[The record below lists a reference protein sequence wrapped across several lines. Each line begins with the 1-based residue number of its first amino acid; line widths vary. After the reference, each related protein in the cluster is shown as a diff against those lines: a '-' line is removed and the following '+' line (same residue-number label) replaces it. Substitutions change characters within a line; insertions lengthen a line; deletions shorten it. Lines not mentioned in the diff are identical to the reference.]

1 MNKCVL
7 LIRVST
13 ISQDLDQQTVKVRE
27 AAINDGYSEENI
39 IVIEDKESATKLSEE
54 ERSGLNK
61 LKHYIDTDP
70 EIDAVYSYEIS
81 RISRRAQVVY
91 SIRDYLIKHKVQLVV
106 LNPYFKLLKDDGT
119 ISETANIFFGIFSSL
134 AENEGYLR
142 VSRILRGKEKRR
154 KEGKLTCGIPL
165 FGYSLNPDKTIR
177 IDPEKSDI
185 VREIYRRYLDGETC
199 GFIGRDLW
207 QRGVWSGSKIIASI
221 YYVSAALRESRYK
234 GEGIYPRI
242 ISDEDWN
249 KCESMRKKARGK
261 IGRKSATKGIY
272 LCHGLLYTDK
282 GFAMT
287 PSPSNNRYS
296 RRGYLDD
303 ESTLSVNMDTMD
315 RLTSYV
321 LHNYINSGYVE
332 VNQDKERDSLYKESE
347 IIKRKLAEA
356 EVQKDK
362 IAKENKMINQRIIKG
377 RLSESEGDKMI
388 DDNQDILASIEEMEI
403 DLNSRL
409 NEIINRVIFINSFAY
424 DGSITPT
431 QISPEKEQELLRQ
444 YCKKIIVSRFG
455 WGRFK
460 IVYEWKTGITQEYSI
475 RSSKSHQRF
484 YDKDGNPID
493 SEILKKKWRSV

>member
-1 MNKCVL
+1 MSKCIL

-13 ISQDLDQQTVKVRE
+13 VSQDLDQQTVKVRE
-27 AAINDGYSEENI
+27 AAIKDGYSEENI

-70 EIDAVYSYEIS
+70 SIDAVYAYEIS

-106 LNPYFKLLKDDGT
+106 LNPLFKLLKDDGT

-142 VSRILRGKEKRR
+142 TSRILRGKEKKRS
-154 KEGKLTCGIPL
+154 EGKLTSGVPL

-177 IDPEKSDI
+177 LNPETSDI

-207 QRGVWSGSKIIASI
+207 QRGVWSGRKIIAVI
-221 YYVSAALRESRYK
+221 YYVSAILRESRYK

-249 KCESMRKKARGK
+249 KCASMRRKTGGK
-261 IGRKSATKGIY
+261 VGRKSATKGIY

-287 PSPSNNRYS
+287 PSPVNNKYS
-296 RRGYLDD
+296 RRGYADD
-303 ESTLSVNMDTMD
+303 ESSLAVNMECID

-321 LHNYINSGYVE
+321 LNNYINSGYIE
-332 VNQDKERDSLYKESE
+332 PDRDKERKTLYNESE
-347 IIKRKLAEA
+347 IIKKKLAEA
-356 EVQKDK
+356 EVQREK
-362 IAKENKMINQRIIKG
+362 IDKENKMINQRIIKG
-377 RLSESEGDKMI
+377 RLSESDGDKML
-388 DDNQDILASIEEMEI
+388 DENQETLVSIEEMEV

-424 DGSITPT
+424 DGSITPS
-431 QISPEKEQELLRQ
+431 QESPEKEQEMLRQ
-444 YCKKIIVSRFG
+444 YCNKIVVGRSG
-455 WGRFK
+455 WGKFK
-460 IVYEWKTGITQEYSI
+460 IVYEWKTGLTQEYSMYCV
-475 RSSKSHQRF
+475 KNNQRF
-484 YDKDGNPID
+484 YDKDGNLIEDP
-493 SEILKKKWRSV
+493 ILKKKWRSI